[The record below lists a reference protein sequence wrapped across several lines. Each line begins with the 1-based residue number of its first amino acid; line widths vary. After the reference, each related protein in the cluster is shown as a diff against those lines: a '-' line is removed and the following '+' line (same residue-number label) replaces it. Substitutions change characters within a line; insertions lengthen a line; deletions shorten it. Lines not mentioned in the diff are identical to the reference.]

1 MTSKA
6 HPGLPGNEQAGTDGS
21 LSPKEGLCPNSTSR
35 GERANQSCHPA
46 RQLLS
51 PIAGLQHLQRNLLWA
66 QCWTHK
72 EMPSKSLLKNHHHL
86 NKCSPCPRHYAK
98 SFTNIMPFVADN
110 RQDVNFTEERTETH
124 RCICQRSHTWYHESS
139 RSLESRLLVLWTD
152 PCQKTSRCCW
162 PRTTLG
168 ESWHREGSVS
178 GPQGVTRIRLR
189 SWPLETEAGSG
200 KVAVSFTVNFK
211 GVQAGP
217 DMGRTLLAVSL
228 F

>member
-1 MTSKA
+1 MGICPSETRERVWEA
-6 HPGLPGNEQAGTDGS
+6 YAQLPPAPPQPPGEFYEQSVSVTFFFFF
-21 LSPKEGLCPNSTSR
+21 K
-35 GERANQSCHPA
+35 ANQSCHPA

-124 RCICQRSHTWYHESS
+124 RCICQRSHTWYVAELGFEATNFSS
-139 RSLESRLLVLWTD
+139 
-152 PCQKTSRCCW
+152 
-162 PRTTLG
+162 
-168 ESWHREGSVS
+168 
-178 GPQGVTRIRLR
+178 
-189 SWPLETEAGSG
+189 
-200 KVAVSFTVNFK
+200 
-211 GVQAGP
+211 
-217 DMGRTLLAVSL
+217 
-228 F
+228 